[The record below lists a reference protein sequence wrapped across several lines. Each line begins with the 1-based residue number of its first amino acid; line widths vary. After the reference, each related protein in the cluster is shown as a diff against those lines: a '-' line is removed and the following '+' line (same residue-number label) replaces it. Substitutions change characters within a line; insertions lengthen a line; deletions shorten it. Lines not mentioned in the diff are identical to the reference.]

1 MPRFIL
7 FNLFNFVFSILII
20 YLFILI
26 FFIDAVIG
34 RFCETLEDL
43 CGRAEI
49 FSDDRD
55 EAEWIPLTVSDL
67 KMVINDIVSIRTKKI
82 LHLIPVDI
90 LSRLLRVLDHQI
102 HRAEGLSIDDCDHVS
117 SCRLRLF
124 FFNLLFFYK
133 LLL

>member
-1 MPRFIL
+1 M
-7 FNLFNFVFSILII
+7 
-20 YLFILI
+20 
-26 FFIDAVIG
+26 IG

-55 EAEWIPLTVSDL
+55 EAEWLPLTVSDL

-117 SCRLRLF
+117 SCMLR
-124 FFNLLFFYK
+124 LLFFVK
-133 LLL
+133 KKKKVAAMKCCHCKCLKVFSIFFVCSL